1 MDRTLALTGANTYQ
15 GGTSINNVTVKV
27 GTTSALGTGDVS
39 IGATGKLAYDADR
52 IDAIADA
59 AVVRVTT
66 GGVLDFGTHAVTE
79 KVQELIVDGAKQA
92 AGIWGAVGSG
102 ATHEADWITGSGFL
116 KVAGMGFTVSV
127 R

>member
-1 MDRTLALTGANTYQ
+1 M
-15 GGTSINNVTVKV
+15 KV

-39 IGATGKLAYDADR
+39 IGATGKLAYDAVR
-52 IDAIADA
+52 IYAIADSS
-59 AVVRVTT
+59 VIILKTKKEIN
-66 GGVLDFGTHAVTE
+66 FSTHTMTE
-79 KVQELIVDGAKQA
+79 KVQELIVDGEKQA

-102 ATHEADWITGSGFL
+102 ATNEADWITGSGFL